1 MDGYR
6 RYSLADIPLQD
17 LVLIDQTDLP
27 HPVAYPNRHILG
39 PFGPLVLR
47 DPKEVHLGIV
57 SSMRRDSIKLHAA
70 TYTKVIVKGEGF
82 F

>member
-17 LVLIDQTDLP
+17 LVLTDQADLP
-27 HPVAYPNRHILG
+27 HPVAYPNRHILS
-39 PFGPLVLR
+39 PFGLLVLR
-47 DPKEVHLGIV
+47 DPNEVHLGIV

-70 TYTKVIVKGEGF
+70 T
-82 F
+82 